1 MSRDV
6 IGPALP
12 PGFCGGNDEDDG
24 EVAGPVLPPGYK
36 RIQSSDSS
44 EVSDQETSHSHWH
57 RKERNVASQRKL
69 ETPQDDEGGDDDDDE
84 FFGPALPPGF
94 KRPSD
99 SPERPVIGPALPPG
113 FKRQN
118 SDSDDGSDSKGS
130 SDKYKVSDDDD
141 DDDDGE
147 EEIIGPVP
155 AKGQTQSSVAE
166 DFERRAWKM
175 KQKLT
180 SNDDAPKNPARES
193 WMTELP
199 PELSNFGLGPRTF
212 KRRTN
217 ERSGDRSDW
226 TDTPA
231 DRERKAREK
240 QEGKVSSSKS
250 EDIPQVSERDKRLAE
265 QVSTYNHQLRSQ
277 LLYFQ
282 GPIAAEDSKR
292 SESLIDLHRKKLKR
306 KADTDKDKPKE
317 RRAFDREQDLQVNR
331 FDDAQKKA
339 LLRKSKELNTKFSH
353 GNSSMFL

>member
-1 MSRDV
+1 MSRDL

-12 PGFCGGNDEDDG
+12 PGFSGGNDEEEEG

-36 RIQSSDSS
+36 RDQSSDSS
-44 EVSDQETSHSHWH
+44 EDSNQETSHSHWH
-57 RKERNVASQRKL
+57 HKERDEDSQRK
-69 ETPQDDEGGDDDDDE
+69 ETPQADDE

-94 KRPSD
+94 KMPLD
-99 SPERPVIGPALPPG
+99 SPERAVIGPALPPG
-113 FKRQN
+113 FQRPDSN
-118 SDSDDGSDSKGS
+118 SEDDSDNNGS
-130 SDKYKVSDDDD
+130 SEKYKSDDDED
-141 DDDDGE
+141 EDNV
-147 EEIIGPVP
+147 IGPLP
-155 AKGQTQSSVAE
+155 SKGPVESNIAE

-180 SNDDAPKNPARES
+180 SNDNEPKNPTRES

-199 PELSNFGLGPRTF
+199 PELANFGLGPRTF

-217 ERSGDRSDW
+217 ERSKDRSDW

-240 QEGKVSSSKS
+240 QEGKVSSSKG
-250 EDIPQVSERDKRLAE
+250 EEVPQVTERDKRLAE
-265 QVSTYNHQLRSQ
+265 QVSVYN
-277 LLYFQ
+277 
-282 GPIAAEDSKR
+282 DSKR

-306 KADTDKDKPKE
+306 KADEVKDKPKE

>member
-1 MSRDV
+1 MTALILRDLQ
-6 IGPALP
+6 ISA
-12 PGFCGGNDEDDG
+12 
-24 EVAGPVLPPGYK
+24 
-36 RIQSSDSS
+36 SD
-44 EVSDQETSHSHWH
+44 
-57 RKERNVASQRKL
+57 N
-69 ETPQDDEGGDDDDDE
+69 DDDE
-84 FFGPALPPGF
+84 
-94 KRPSD
+94 D
-99 SPERPVIGPALPPG
+99 
-113 FKRQN
+113 
-118 SDSDDGSDSKGS
+118 
-130 SDKYKVSDDDD
+130 
-141 DDDDGE
+141 
-147 EEIIGPVP
+147 IIGPVP
-155 AKGQTQSSVAE
+155 AKGLAQSTVAE

-231 DRERKAREK
+231 DKERKAREK
-240 QEGKVSSSKS
+240 QEGKVSSSKG
-250 EDIPQVSERDKRLAE
+250 EEIPQVSERDKRLAE
-265 QVSTYNHQLRSQ
+265 QVSTYN
-277 LLYFQ
+277 
-282 GPIAAEDSKR
+282 DSKR

>member
-1 MSRDV
+1 MNV
-6 IGPALP
+6 KTPAVAGPALP
-12 PGFCGGNDEDDG
+12 PG
-24 EVAGPVLPPGYK
+24 YK
-36 RIQSSDSS
+36 RSSDSS
-44 EVSDQETSHSHWH
+44 EDSDQETPHSHQH
-57 RKERNVASQRKL
+57 HKEQRKESQRKIGN
-69 ETPQDDEGGDDDDDE
+69 PPNDGDEDE

-113 FKRQN
+113 YTRQN
-118 SDSDDGSDSKGS
+118 SDSEDGSDPNRS
-130 SDKYKVSDDDD
+130 SDKTDDEDDD
-141 DDDDGE
+141 
-147 EEIIGPVP
+147 IVGPLP
-155 AKGQTQSSVAE
+155 AKGPVHSSVAE

-180 SNDDAPKNPARES
+180 SNDDESKNPTRES

-199 PELSNFGLGPRTF
+199 PEMTSFGLGPRTF
-212 KRRTN
+212 KRRAN

-240 QEGKVSSSKS
+240 QEGKVSSSKGD
-250 EDIPQVSERDKRLAE
+250 EIPQVSERDKRLAE
-265 QVSTYNHQLRSQ
+265 QVSTYN
-277 LLYFQ
+277 
-282 GPIAAEDSKR
+282 DSKR

-306 KADTDKDKPKE
+306 KAEEDKDKPKE
-317 RRAFDREQDLQVNR
+317 RRPFDREQDLQVNR

>member
-1 MSRDV
+1 MSRDL

-12 PGFCGGNDEDDG
+12 PGFCGGKDQEDDG

-36 RIQSSDSS
+36 RNQTSDSS
-44 EVSDQETSHSHWH
+44 EDSDQETSHSHWH
-57 RKERNVASQRKL
+57 HKERSEASQRKL
-69 ETPQDDEGGDDDDDE
+69 ETPQDDDDEEEEKDDDDDDD

-94 KRPSD
+94 KRPSE

-113 FKRQN
+113 FRRQS
-118 SDSDDGSDSKGS
+118 SDSDDGSDQKGS
-130 SDKYKVSDDDD
+130 SDKYESSDDD
-141 DDDDGE
+141 E
-147 EEIIGPVP
+147 EVIGPIP
-155 AKGQTQSSVAE
+155 AKGPAQSSVAE

-180 SNDDAPKNPARES
+180 SNDDAPKNPTRES

-231 DRERKAREK
+231 DKERKAREK
-240 QEGKVSSSKS
+240 QEGKVSSSKG
-250 EDIPQVSERDKRLAE
+250 EEIPQVSERDKRLSE
-265 QVSTYNHQLRSQ
+265 QVSTYN
-277 LLYFQ
+277 
-282 GPIAAEDSKR
+282 DSKR

-306 KADTDKDKPKE
+306 KADADKDKPKE
-317 RRAFDREQDLQVNR
+317 RRAFDRDQDLQVNR

>member
-1 MSRDV
+1 MSRDL

-12 PGFCGGNDEDDG
+12 PGFCGGNDEDDDG

-36 RIQSSDSS
+36 RIQGSDSS
-44 EVSDQETSHSHWH
+44 EDSDQETSHSHWH

-69 ETPQDDEGGDDDDDE
+69 ETPQDDDGDDDDDDE

-130 SDKYKVSDDDD
+130 SDKYKASDDDD
-141 DDDDGE
+141 DDEE

-155 AKGQTQSSVAE
+155 AKGPTQSSVAE

-180 SNDDAPKNPARES
+180 SNDDAAENPARES

-250 EDIPQVSERDKRLAE
+250 EEIPQVSERDKRLAE
-265 QVSTYNHQLRSQ
+265 QVSTYN
-277 LLYFQ
+277 
-282 GPIAAEDSKR
+282 DSKR